1 MQNHKMYNVQDC
13 MRSSLKAFP
22 MNFTNFQTIKHL
34 WSFKMISI
42 KLCDELHI
50 QGTRY
55 VYILLVYWLCLTN
68 AGSSSNNM
76 F

>member
-1 MQNHKMYNVQDC
+1 
-13 MRSSLKAFP
+13 
-22 MNFTNFQTIKHL
+22 
-34 WSFKMISI
+34 MIGI

-68 AGSSSNNM
+68 AGSSSNNVLRM
-76 F
+76 RIPQNVMSVCLAQIQRFCSSLDEQKE